1 MKTEALLEFIYSRRV
16 TRNFE
21 AHAVADEDLWS
32 ILEAARWAPA
42 ASNLRLHRYVCVTDP
57 GLIERISLV
66 SPGIVGS
73 RPAAIIAI
81 CVDRTLPAFDTM
93 EKNYHEY
100 IDAGTAAEN
109 MLLAAHALGI
119 GACPATLDSPRA
131 VEKLLNTPRGWT
143 VEIYI
148 LFGYAKPSPE
158 HPHTKP
164 RKNVRLEDLV
174 QWGRFPRGDGRAE
187 TSLRAGT

>member
-66 SPGIVGS
+66 SPGIVDRLVARVGYLAGQ
-73 RPAAIIAI
+73 RTKRLIFVPPADLLDFLQQLVA
-81 CVDRTLPAFDTM
+81 PA
-93 EKNYHEY
+93 
-100 IDAGTAAEN
+100 
-109 MLLAAHALGI
+109 L
-119 GACPATLDSPRA
+119 
-131 VEKLLNTPRGWT
+131 
-143 VEIYI
+143 
-148 LFGYAKPSPE
+148 
-158 HPHTKP
+158 
-164 RKNVRLEDLV
+164 
-174 QWGRFPRGDGRAE
+174 
-187 TSLRAGT
+187 